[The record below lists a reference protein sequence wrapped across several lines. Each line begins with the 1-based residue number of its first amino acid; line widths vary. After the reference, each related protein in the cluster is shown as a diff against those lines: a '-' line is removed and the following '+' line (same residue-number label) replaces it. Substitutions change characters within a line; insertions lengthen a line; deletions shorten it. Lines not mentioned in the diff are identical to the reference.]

1 MKRQGLSKWFTSG
14 VLALSMLASSNPA
27 LASDIFL
34 KIGDIKGE
42 SQDDKHK
49 EWIEVLSWSWGQSTG
64 TGRTAK
70 GRQAAS
76 CIQDLHFM
84 KQVDA
89 SSPELIKNG
98 VVGEVA
104 PTAVLTLT
112 KAGGHE
118 QQQEFLKLTMKNVT
132 VVSFQISGSDGA
144 DLPMESVSLHF
155 ESIQGEYR
163 KQKSDGSL
171 EAPITWDITG
181 GGRGCQP

>member
-14 VLALSMLASSNPA
+14 VLALSMLASSTPA

-34 KIGDIKGE
+34 KIDGVKGE
-42 SQDDKHK
+42 SVVKGHK
-49 EWIEVLSWSWGQSTG
+49 DEIEVLSWSWGQSTG

-70 GRQAAS
+70 GKQAAS

-84 KQVDA
+84 KEVDA
-89 SSPELIKNG
+89 SSPTLIMNG

-104 PTAVLTLT
+104 PTAVLMLT
-112 KAGGHE
+112 KASGEG
-118 QQQEFLKLTMKNVT
+118 QVQEFLKLTMKNVT

-163 KQKSDGSL
+163 RQSDGT
-171 EAPITWDITG
+171 PITWDITG

>member
-14 VLALSMLASSNPA
+14 VLALSMLASSTPA
-27 LASDIFL
+27 LASDILL
-34 KIGDIKGE
+34 KIDGIKGE
-42 SQDDKHK
+42 SQVKGHK
-49 EWIEVLSWSWGQSTG
+49 DEIEVLSWSWGQSTG
-64 TGRTAK
+64 TARTTK
-70 GRQAAS
+70 GRQAAA
-76 CIQDLHFM
+76 CITDLNFM

-89 SSPELIKNG
+89 SSPSLIMNG

-104 PTAVLTLT
+104 PTAVLTLLRS
-112 KAGGHE
+112 GE

-155 ESIQGEYR
+155 ESMQGEYR
-163 KQKSDGSL
+163 KQRPDGGL
-171 EAPITWDITG
+171 EPAITWDITG